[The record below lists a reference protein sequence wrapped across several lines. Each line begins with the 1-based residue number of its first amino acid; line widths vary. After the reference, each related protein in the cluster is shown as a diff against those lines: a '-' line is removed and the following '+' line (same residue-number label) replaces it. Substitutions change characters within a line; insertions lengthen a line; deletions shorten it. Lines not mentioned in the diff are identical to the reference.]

1 MAAVS
6 SRLSHHTVALQHC
19 KAALKVLQLAAEEHG
34 GHAAAPAAA
43 RTYHAHLAVV
53 YHNLAVQMAFLQQ
66 LQHASGTAKVRAR
79 VRV

>member
-66 LQHASGTAKVRAR
+66 LQHAAGTAKVR
-79 VRV
+79 VRVMA